1 MVLSLAT
8 FNNLVL
14 TMSSQIVKTL
24 AKRRT
29 QKLETL
35 HYYVLTA
42 MFPLLGHLEDQ
53 CGEFLKSWMAYVEF
67 EDFPDLIQY
76 FTTIG
81 NGTLLK
87 QKYTIIKESTLLKD
101 IEDFMYLTQSCF
113 LDNTLNQILHIMST
127 LLLWLKRFDTTIGQH
142 PTLYNYLDISQED
155 LI

>member
-1 MVLSLAT
+1 
-8 FNNLVL
+8 
-14 TMSSQIVKTL
+14 
-24 AKRRT
+24 
-29 QKLETL
+29 
-35 HYYVLTA
+35 

-53 CGEFLKSWMAYVEF
+53 CGEFVKSWMAYVEF
-67 EDFPDLIQY
+67 EEFPDLIQY

-87 QKYTIIKESTLLKD
+87 QRYTIIKESTLLKD

-113 LDNTLNQILHIMST
+113 LDNTPNQILHIMST